1 MVPLE
6 YLSTFWWTLEMLLIN
21 CEINL
26 NLTWSANCVIVAT
39 AVANQGATFSITD
52 TKLYIPV
59 VNLSTQDN
67 GKMLEQLKS
76 GFKST
81 IDWNKY
87 QWKKSTERP
96 ESYFD
101 Y

>member
-1 MVPLE
+1 M
-6 YLSTFWWTLEMLLIN
+6 
-21 CEINL
+21 
-26 NLTWSANCVIVAT
+26 AT
-39 AVANQGATFSITD
+39 AAANQGATFSITD

-67 GKMLEQLKS
+67 RKMLEQLKS

-81 IDWNKY
+81 IDWNKC
-87 QWKKSTERP
+87 QRKKSTERP